1 MGRNRKPSG
10 LQTGN
15 LTVLQQDQRKR
26 EEERATASKNRL
38 LAPRALP
45 DGLVDEI
52 AVNEYKRVR
61 KLLREIDVICDLDLY
76 NLVSYCNAF
85 SGHRKA
91 TEQMQGQPYLLER
104 ETQYGTTYYKNPLL
118 NVIKDYSDEMIKFA
132 KQCGMTIDSRLKAA
146 SIKTSSEEETIGK
159 KFGAI

>member
-1 MGRNRKPSG
+1 MGRNRKPSD

-26 EEERATASKNRL
+26 EEARATTSKHKL

-61 KLLREIDVICDLDLY
+61 KLLKEIDVICDLDLY
-76 NLVSYCNAF
+76 NLVAYCNAY
-85 SGHRKA
+85 SGLRKV
-91 TEQMQGQPYLLER
+91 TEQMHDQPYVLEK

-118 NVIKDYSDEMIKFA
+118 NVQKDYSDEMLKFA

-146 SIKTSSEEETIGK
+146 SLKTTKEEDVIETR
-159 KFGAI
+159 FGAI